1 MQTSAILLLGL
12 CLAFAA
18 ADPHNKAIVPDEC
31 ESEISDHGNKALMLA
46 FLGLFVPTCY
56 FAYQTPRADKD
67 GNCEPRYYHIV
78 TTGITLIA
86 SLAYLVMATGHG
98 YYFRPFDCRQFFYTR
113 YVDWAFT
120 TPLMLIDLL
129 GFSGATADTQ
139 FFLIGVDFLMIIAGL
154 IGSFVEGDEKYAFFG
169 FGMLMFA
176 PIIYYLLVDL
186 KEAAKTKSQAVQDVY
201 NKISMLTAITWA
213 CYPVVWLFAEGSNKL
228 SADTEVYAYTFLD
241 LLAKSVFGFFIINAR
256 AALAEVNNRK

>member
-1 MQTSAILLLGL
+1 MQSSATLFVVL
-12 CLAFAA
+12 CLAYAA
-18 ADPHNKAIVPDEC
+18 ADPHNKAIVAEEC
-31 ESEISDHGNKALMLA
+31 ESELSDHGNKALFVA

-56 FAYQTPRADKD
+56 FVYQTPK
-67 GNCEPRYYHIV
+67 NEPRFYHIV
-78 TTGITLIA
+78 TVMITLIA
-86 SLAYLVMATGHG
+86 SLAYMVMATGHG
-98 YYFRPFDCRQFFYTR
+98 YYFRPFDCRQFFYAR
-113 YVDWAFT
+113 YIDWAFT

-129 GFSGATADTQ
+129 GFSGATADTR
-139 FFLIGVDFLMIIAGL
+139 FFLLGVDFLMIIAGL

-186 KEAAKTKSQAVQDVY
+186 KDAAKTNKSQEIQDVY

-228 SADTEVYAYTFLD
+228 TADTEVYAYTLLD

-256 AALAEVNNRK
+256 GALSQVNKA